1 MTEHVSARVVLPS
14 PPSSPEPEN
23 DENEEVSSDFLDSWP
38 ATTLEL
44 DLVHCRLG
52 SLDPL
57 QLPRFAQH
65 LKRLCVRQN
74 HISALEPLA
83 LSSLIL
89 LEELDVYDNKL
100 KNSGITTLPA
110 SLITLDLSFNLLK
123 HVPDVLESLPNLE
136 TVYFVQNRISRIE
149 HLGMCTKLK
158 SLELGGNRIRDI
170 TSLSSLTALE
180 ELWLGKNKI
189 TTIPPGALTPL
200 TSLHIL
206 SLQSNRLTRITGM
219 EGLVNLQ
226 ELYLSHNGIE
236 KLEGLQDNV
245 GRSFPFNVDGL
256 TDTQVNLSTLDIGN
270 NFVPAIEGIDHLA
283 QLEELWMNNNNIPAS
298 VLSSPFPDLPALR
311 TIYLEGNPCQKA
323 DPVNYRRKVMLA
335 LPQVT
340 QIDATYVKAA

>member
-38 ATTLEL
+38 ATTSEL

-74 HISALEPLA
+74 HISTLEPLA
-83 LSSLIL
+83 LSSLTL
-89 LEELDVYDNKL
+89 LKELDVYDNKL

-200 TSLHIL
+200 TSLRIL

-245 GRSFPFNVDGL
+245 
-256 TDTQVNLSTLDIGN
+256 NLSTLDIGN
-270 NFVPAIEGIDHLA
+270 NFVPAIEGIDHLT

-298 VLSSPFPDLPALR
+298 VLSSPFPDLPTLR

>member
-1 MTEHVSARVVLPS
+1 MTEPVSARVVLPS

-23 DENEEVSSDFLDSWP
+23 EENDEIYSDFLESWP
-38 ATTLEL
+38 ETTSEL

-74 HISALEPLA
+74 HISTLEPLA
-83 LSSLIL
+83 LSSLTL

-100 KNSGITTLPA
+100 KNSGITALPA

-123 HVPDVLESLPNLE
+123 HIPDVLEHLPNLE

-170 TSLSSLTALE
+170 TPLSSLTALE

-189 TTIPPGALTPL
+189 TTIPPGVLTPL
-200 TSLHIL
+200 TSLRIL

-245 GRSFPFNVDGL
+245 NL
-256 TDTQVNLSTLDIGN
+256 TTLDIGN
-270 NFVPAIEGIDHLA
+270 NVVPAIEGIDHLI

-298 VLSSPFPDLPALR
+298 VLSSPFPNLPALR

-335 LPQVT
+335 LPQAT

>member
-1 MTEHVSARVVLPS
+1 MTEPVSARVVLPS

-23 DENEEVSSDFLDSWP
+23 EANDEVSSDFLDSWP
-38 ATTLEL
+38 ETTSEL

-74 HISALEPLA
+74 HISTLEPLA
-83 LSSLIL
+83 LSSLTL

-123 HVPDVLESLPNLE
+123 HIPDALERLANLE

-170 TSLSSLTALE
+170 TPLSSLTALE

-189 TTIPPGALTPL
+189 TTIPPGVLAPL
-200 TSLHIL
+200 MSLRIL

-236 KLEGLQDNV
+236 KLEGVQDNV
-245 GRSFPFNVDGL
+245 NL
-256 TDTQVNLSTLDIGN
+256 TTLDIGN
-270 NFVPAIEGIDHLA
+270 NLVPAIEGIDHLT
-283 QLEELWMNNNNIPAS
+283 QLEELWMNNNNIPTS
-298 VLSSPFPDLPALR
+298 VLSSPFPSLPALR

-335 LPQVT
+335 LPQAT
-340 QIDATYVKAA
+340 QIDATYVKAT